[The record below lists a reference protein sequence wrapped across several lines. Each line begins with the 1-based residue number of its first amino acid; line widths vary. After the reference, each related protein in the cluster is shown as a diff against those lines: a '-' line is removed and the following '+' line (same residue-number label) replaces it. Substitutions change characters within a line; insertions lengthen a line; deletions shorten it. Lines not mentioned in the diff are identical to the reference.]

1 MPAQSWVT
9 LVVGLIAITGVII
22 TWRQKNDA
30 DRRSEWWR
38 RVAWAYERVFSSDD
52 NQQRLGWALL
62 NVLTASKLATKGD
75 SDYVQA
81 IAEHIALETEEDV
94 PDDRED
100 GNGGDDSTQALE
112 AET

>member
-1 MPAQSWVT
+1 MPAQAWVT
-9 LVVGLIAITGVII
+9 LVVGLTAITGVII

-38 RVAWAYERVFSSDD
+38 RVAWAYERVFDSDD
-52 NQQRLGWALL
+52 TQQRLGWTLL
-62 NVLTASKLATKGD
+62 KVLITSKLATKGD

-81 IAEHIALETEEDV
+81 IAEHIALEEVVT
-94 PDDRED
+94 DDRQDILDD
-100 GNGGDDSTQALE
+100 GPAQAHE